1 MLFHLPLPLPVGEAL
16 ELAAATGERMISC
29 SPVSFNDI
37 KHLARSMPADGLEA
51 QDVVPPRCG
60 CWVAHIAIF
69 VAAIGFWAKHTRS
82 RATGNFTGVF
92 VSGPAATCPGVPY
105 DLAGR
110 VRGSRVVFR
119 TARDWTPD
127 LQSDHGLVWTLCQ
140 PDDRCHKRYRH
151 IRCAKRPRG
160 KGARH
165 GSFPA
170 HLNLGAMRQI
180 SRSAGSG

>member
-1 MLFHLPLPLPVGEAL
+1 MTSPRPSRCSPSRRCVMLLTLTAL
-16 ELAAATGERMISC
+16 TAIALAA
-29 SPVSFNDI
+29 
-37 KHLARSMPADGLEA
+37 LAL
-51 QDVVPPRCG
+51 
-60 CWVAHIAIF
+60 VAWLYE
-69 VAAIGFWAKHTRS
+69 VAASLAQGLFASVWQSQRGALLKALAVHPS
-82 RATGNFTGVF
+82 TGNFTGVF